1 MQKANCQHFL
11 SDAKLCKKHHH
22 NQNGFLVNIEI
33 SLKRNSHDLIKSPSA
48 EKMLMD
54 KVLTVQWSR
63 MLSPG

>member
-33 SLKRNSHDLIKSPSA
+33 SLKRNSHDLIKSQSA
-48 EKMLMD
+48 EKMLM
-54 KVLTVQWSR
+54 
-63 MLSPG
+63 G